1 MLITLV
7 LLLNK
12 LLCRRAQDTSIT
24 VVSVFFNISCKI
36 TEEFLAGWSSS
47 NQELLVSFVSYV
59 EIVSQKLLRKSYLVN
74 HNWIKNTLP
83 TGSENISLEE
93 RRQKGSAFC
102 FGGLLRAFLRYPDS
116 LFSYCVR
123 KRIEYRMHIG
133 CEIWSLSLLEFF

>member
-36 TEEFLAGWSSS
+36 TEKFLARWSSL

>member
-1 MLITLV
+1 MLISLV
-7 LLLNK
+7 LLLNE
-12 LLCRRAQDTSIT
+12 LLCRRTQDTSTT

-36 TEEFLAGWSSS
+36 TEEFLAPWSRL

-74 HNWIKNTLP
+74 HNWIENTLP

-102 FGGLLRAFLRYPDS
+102 FGGLLQAFLRYPDS
-116 LFSYCVR
+116 LFGYCVR
-123 KRIEYRMHIG
+123 KRIKYRMHIECG
-133 CEIWSLSLLEFF
+133 IWPLSLLEFF